1 MVIKWEDIMKATKEL
16 DLYRKKVLLEEL
28 REKIFNNLKGKQR
41 LEVKKIKEYLKDLS
55 IKVDIPIDNSEQL
68 KQYFLNSKVDEST
81 LKDLMRKCFN
91 EAGINFDTVE
101 FDKILDRKMCWN
113 IFDSIFNIY
122 PIINSKVSDR
132 KMKTEE
138 VNNKEQEILEK
149 SKIQNINSISI
160 KNLQEIYDKANKICI
175 EEKLDIC
182 EFNLTETMPVTIQD
196 DFYMVVN
203 DENLSINTN
212 CVGLVDCNENKVVAV
227 GYLKA
232 IDEKYYLIFAENNI
246 NYNSFEENSSFKV
259 IVFPTEVD
267 LSLANGN
274 ITLYEKECSV
284 YYKKLEDTNNA
295 LCIDFGTSNTTAGSY
310 KVLNPNADYEH
321 SVELVKFVDVTDKS
335 IEKEIF
341 PTIVYVKSCENEKVE
356 YLFGYEAR
364 KKIIDNDY
372 DTKASVFYEIKRWIN
387 DIDEVEEIFDE
398 KGKKREISR
407 REILKAYIQH
417 VIALSER
424 YFKKHFKRIHF
435 SAPIKLKEIFINEMK
450 DLFKDKYEIIEACSS
465 LDEGIA
471 IIYNHVADNMKK
483 NNSKHEK
490 IMILDCGGGTTD
502 LASCEYEYDLSGYN
516 KKIEIK
522 TRFENGNFNFGG
534 NNITYRILQ
543 LLKIKLANHLRGNNN
558 NKDLIKT
565 LLKDDEN
572 DILSQVDEAIRNN
585 KLIDVKKDI
594 YKDFDLAYQDAEKYI
609 PTRFTECKLMNEKRK
624 YKRNYYYLWQMA
636 EAIKVEFHRI
646 NDLVAIDFNKEEDR
660 YIYAKNVEQYYL
672 YVNNGQK
679 LEQYNNPMKD
689 IEITIK
695 EVRMVLFSDIY
706 ILLSSLLKDYSGVED
721 KKLLE
726 YNKYKLSGQSCKI
739 NLFHEL
745 LKEFIPG
752 KRIRYKGKSSNDSSR
767 LKMACICGCIEYIR
781 DKESG
786 YIDPNIDI
794 DDPKMIYNV
803 YHIKQNGEELV
814 LGMNKCD
821 IVVSSQK
828 GKHLEFIVRD
838 NNDIE
843 QKRFTYDFVN
853 GYKMNK
859 CIQIDELIS
868 MMSQNT
874 YMSEINIEKSI
885 KEKLE
890 SIEANDRPI
899 VVCVL
904 PSKIKYGMIIYQ
916 ILVDEKGYYIQENN
930 RFECFE
936 SLETFFDGMR

>member
-1 MVIKWEDIMKATKEL
+1 
-16 DLYRKKVLLEEL
+16 
-28 REKIFNNLKGKQR
+28 
-41 LEVKKIKEYLKDLS
+41 
-55 IKVDIPIDNSEQL
+55 
-68 KQYFLNSKVDEST
+68 
-81 LKDLMRKCFN
+81 MRKCFN

-138 VNNKEQEILEK
+138 VNTKEQEILKK

-274 ITLYEKECSV
+274 IVLYEKECSI

-321 SVELVKFVDVTDKS
+321 SIELVKFVDVTDKS

-450 DLFKDKYEIIEACSS
+450 DLFKDKYEIIEA
-465 LDEGIA
+465 
-471 IIYNHVADNMKK
+471 
-483 NNSKHEK
+483 
-490 IMILDCGGGTTD
+490 
-502 LASCEYEYDLSGYN
+502 
-516 KKIEIK
+516 
-522 TRFENGNFNFGG
+522 F
-534 NNITYRILQ
+534 
-543 LLKIKLANHLRGNNN
+543 
-558 NKDLIKT
+558 
-565 LLKDDEN
+565 
-572 DILSQVDEAIRNN
+572 
-585 KLIDVKKDI
+585 
-594 YKDFDLAYQDAEKYI
+594 
-609 PTRFTECKLMNEKRK
+609 
-624 YKRNYYYLWQMA
+624 
-636 EAIKVEFHRI
+636 
-646 NDLVAIDFNKEEDR
+646 
-660 YIYAKNVEQYYL
+660 
-672 YVNNGQK
+672 
-679 LEQYNNPMKD
+679 
-689 IEITIK
+689 
-695 EVRMVLFSDIY
+695 
-706 ILLSSLLKDYSGVED
+706 
-721 KKLLE
+721 
-726 YNKYKLSGQSCKI
+726 
-739 NLFHEL
+739 
-745 LKEFIPG
+745 
-752 KRIRYKGKSSNDSSR
+752 
-767 LKMACICGCIEYIR
+767 
-781 DKESG
+781 
-786 YIDPNIDI
+786 
-794 DDPKMIYNV
+794 
-803 YHIKQNGEELV
+803 
-814 LGMNKCD
+814 
-821 IVVSSQK
+821 VS
-828 GKHLEFIVRD
+828 
-838 NNDIE
+838 
-843 QKRFTYDFVN
+843 
-853 GYKMNK
+853 
-859 CIQIDELIS
+859 
-868 MMSQNT
+868 
-874 YMSEINIEKSI
+874 
-885 KEKLE
+885 
-890 SIEANDRPI
+890 
-899 VVCVL
+899 
-904 PSKIKYGMIIYQ
+904 
-916 ILVDEKGYYIQENN
+916 
-930 RFECFE
+930 
-936 SLETFFDGMR
+936 